1 MVIGTLAVAGY
12 VSAGKQIVREA
23 AEQPGYAR
31 WVLDEANFTAA
42 DGPVIYRWAYIGF
55 ATHFALVGLTFAA
68 VWGRRLAYRLR
79 RPPTLTH
86 SSGRTM
92 PILPGATVLET
103 LRENGLPHA
112 SVCGGMARCP
122 TCRVMV
128 TRRRPGLPPAA
139 LPEAKPRARL

>member
-31 WVLDEANFTAA
+31 SVLDEANFTAA

-68 VWGRRLAYRLR
+68 VWGPRPAHRFSRPPTPPHSSGPTMRILPRPTLPATLR
-79 RPPTLTH
+79 RPRTPPTLW
-86 SSGRTM
+86 SDR
-92 PILPGATVLET
+92 
-103 LRENGLPHA
+103 HA
-112 SVCGGMARCP
+112 R
-122 TCRVMV
+122 
-128 TRRRPGLPPAA
+128 
-139 LPEAKPRARL
+139 

>member
-1 MVIGTLAVAGY
+1 MVIGTLALAGY
-12 VSAGKQIVREA
+12 VSAGTQIVGEA
-23 AEQPGYAR
+23 AEQPGYAGS
-31 WVLDEANFTAA
+31 VLDEANSTAA

-92 PILPGATVLET
+92 PILPGPTVLET
-103 LRENGLPHA
+103 LRENRIPHA
-112 SVCGGMARCP
+112 PACGGRAP
-122 TCRVMV
+122 
-128 TRRRPGLPPAA
+128 RPPPPAPA
-139 LPEAKPRARL
+139 PPPPPP